1 MYEKTT
7 FPNGLR
13 LLTSSM
19 PQTRSVSISFYFGA
33 GSRYET
39 PVQAGIS
46 HFLEHI
52 LFKGTVKRPRPED
65 VSGAIENLGGIHNA
79 STDRE
84 LTVYWCKVARPH
96 FTIGMDVL
104 QDMIQHSLFQPEEIE
119 KERKVIIEE
128 LNAVQD
134 SPPELAGLLIDQTM
148 WPDQPL
154 GRDVGGTRE
163 SVGGITRDMMMDY
176 MSRQYGPDNVVVSV
190 AGDVTH
196 QEVVDILDAG
206 IADWKPGKPTPYIP
220 AVSGQSGPR
229 VSLINRKTEQA
240 HLCLALPGISSFH
253 PDRYVLSML
262 STAFGEGSTSR
273 LFLEVRERR
282 GLAYD
287 VHSFPVHY
295 LDTGSFSVYAGVDPK
310 NAQETIK
317 VVIDQLLALR
327 EGLSEAELSKV
338 RELAKGRMLLR
349 MEDTRAVAS
358 WMGGQEV
365 LLGSVKTVDEVVEQ
379 LDRVTVDDVRRV
391 ARDLIDPQCLNL
403 AVVGPFRS
411 DKPFYRLLKG

>member
-1 MYEKTT
+1 MYQKTT
-7 FPNGLR
+7 LPNGLR
-13 LLTSSM
+13 VLTAAM

-39 PVQAGIS
+39 PEKAGIS

-65 VSGAIENLGGIHNA
+65 VSGAIENLGGLHNA

-84 LTVYWCKVARPH
+84 VTVYWCKVARPH
-96 FTIGMDVL
+96 FGIGMDVL

-134 SPPELAGLLIDQTM
+134 SPPEMAGLLIDQTM

-163 SVGGITRDMMMDY
+163 SVSGISRTMMMDY
-176 MSRQYGPDNVVVSV
+176 MSAQYGPDNAVVSV

-196 QEVVDILDAG
+196 EEVLDLLTANL
-206 IADWKPGKPTPYIP
+206 ADWRPGNPMPYIP
-220 AVSGQSGPR
+220 AVDGQTAPR
-229 VSLINRKTEQA
+229 VAVTNRKTEQA
-240 HLCLALPGISSFH
+240 HLCLAVPGISTMH
-253 PDRYVLSML
+253 PDRYTLSLL

-295 LDTGSFSVYAGVDPK
+295 LDTGAFTIYAGVDPK
-310 NAQETIK
+310 NAQETIR
-317 VVIDQLLALR
+317 VIIDQLLALR
-327 EGLSEAELSKV
+327 DGLPEEEVNKV
-338 RELAKGRMLLR
+338 RELTKGRLLLR
-349 MEDTRAVAS
+349 MEDTRAFAS
-358 WMGGQEV
+358 WMGNQEILTGMV
-365 LLGSVKTVDEVVEQ
+365 RTVDEVVEQ
-379 LDRVTVDDVRRV
+379 IDRVTVDDVRRV
-391 ARDLIDPQCLNL
+391 ARDLINPDCLNL

-411 DKPFYRLLKG
+411 DRPFVRLLNG